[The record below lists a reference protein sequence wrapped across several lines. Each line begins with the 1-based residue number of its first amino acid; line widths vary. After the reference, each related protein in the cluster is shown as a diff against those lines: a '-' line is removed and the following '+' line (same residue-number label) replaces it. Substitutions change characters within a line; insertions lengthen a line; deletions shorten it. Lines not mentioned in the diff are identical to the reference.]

1 MRFPATPHGP
11 PARSFEH
18 GRPLFPTF
26 HNCTI
31 LGRLDPF
38 CGTIRALSTPLRR
51 RPSRDARCLFGP
63 LLVASYDTQGIRG
76 ENSFIP
82 SPYPQGTGV
91 TRFDF
96 AKLPQFR
103 HGAPLISKIF
113 PWKTTQI
120 WAWWT
125 PYLQSLAVYCSYC
138 FFRRRHRTHGLTSD
152 IGLTTCRRT
161 SDFGLC

>member
-1 MRFPATPHGP
+1 MSRLAGWLD
-11 PARSFEH
+11 
-18 GRPLFPTF
+18 GRMAEFQVEYLV
-26 HNCTI
+26 
-31 LGRLDPF
+31 
-38 CGTIRALSTPLRR
+38 STKLRR

-96 AKLPQFR
+96 AKLHQFG

-125 PYLQSLAVYCSYC
+125 PYLQSIAVYCSYVFLSAGVTGRMAHYC
-138 FFRRRHRTHGLTSD
+138 SSPF
-152 IGLTTCRRT
+152 CRPAAHDARLSQSHAIPRDPT
-161 SDFGLC
+161 RSAHAIL